1 MAMKNSKIEEED
13 FSNNNDELID
23 TFSHKL
29 DLNEKE
35 SIIFPSEKIREIN
48 INKTFTTNLS
58 ITEELNK
65 SAKSTKMDSTI
76 DNKFELIPFKF
87 EWKENISN
95 TNKELEV
102 MITGSFLNNW
112 EQFIKMDKNPETDI
126 YEYLAYLPKKKH
138 YFKYIINN
146 KWLCSDLYPTT
157 QDDSNNTNN
166 YIDLTNYNINS
177 PEKNYIILENN
188 ELYINNE
195 KIKKKRKKEKKI
207 NDGYEIKYPNIKDLN
222 VKAPMVML
230 HYKNSFLIDN
240 QSNQYKFGIKDE
252 FKFENNNYL
261 NENNSYKK
269 IFIFPHEKLRHITP
283 NINDIFNN
291 KKYNRYS
298 ITERKKHKYLT
309 LVYYKPKEV
318 HFE

>member
-1 MAMKNSKIEEED
+1 MGMKNSKIEEED

-35 SIIFPSEKIREIN
+35 SIIFPSEKMREIN

-95 TNKELEV
+95 ANKELEV
-102 MITGSFLNNW
+102 MITGSFLNDW
-112 EQFIKMDKNPETDI
+112 EQFIKMDKNHETNI

-177 PEKNYIILENN
+177 PEKNLILENN
-188 ELYINNE
+188 ELYTNNE

-207 NDGYEIKYPNIKDLN
+207 NDGYEIKYPNSKDLN

-261 NENNSYKK
+261 NENKSYKK